1 MTKKEKIRVHLW
13 QKYNGRCAYCGK
25 PLGDDWQIDHIKPV
39 IRYGLKPIYPE
50 NDVLE
55 NMVPA
60 ISIINHYK
68 RAVDIELFRKW
79 LLGELHV
86 RMTKLP
92 KNPKCEKS
100 IRHKAY
106 MLRIAE
112 LFDITPDKPFSGVF
126 YMETLKR

>member
-1 MTKKEKIRVHLW
+1 MTNNEKIRAHLW

-25 PLGDDWQIDHIKPV
+25 PLGDDWQIDHVKPV
-39 IRYGLKPIYPE
+39 YRYKGKLCAPE
-50 NDVLE
+50 ADVLE

-60 ISIINHYK
+60 ISIVNHYK
-68 RAVDIELFRKW
+68 RAASVDVFRTW
-79 LLGELHV
+79 LLGELHT

-92 KNPKCEKS
+92 KNPKSEKS